1 MRYLAFRDGRQTL
14 RFFMEKTWAVNFFL
28 GPRPFGGT
36 WREVTWS

>member
-28 GPRPFGGT
+28 GPGRSAVLGAK
-36 WREVTWS
+36 